1 MELLYY
7 IYGDFAN
14 DWRAF
19 VPPRLPRAG
28 RAAERTAGAIPIP
41 SAPHGVR
48 TEQAAVFR
56 GGGNDGNAKRTAAE
70 KAAQLSM
77 FFSLLFRNQLTAFLP
92 SSPP

>member
-19 VPPRLPRAG
+19 VPPPAAG
-28 RAAERTAGAIPIP
+28 RTGGGTDCGRNPIP
-41 SAPHGVR
+41 SAPHSVR
-48 TEQAAVFR
+48 TEHAAVFR